1 MILGVLYEFK
11 RHHQHSLVASGIDL
25 GFILD
30 PSVFPWSIPGA
41 IFPEQLGETTMSYL
55 LMQSPLQNFSNLI
68 LTYFIEIW
76 DFLLFIGQISGVI
89 IVLIGAILWF
99 TETNQSRGKGL
110 VFGGVVLS
118 IVIEYFVLFPP
129 AFIVA

>member
-1 MILGVLYEFK
+1 MGGLYEFK
-11 RHHQHSLVASGIDL
+11 RRHVHSLLASGIYL
-25 GFILD
+25 GFILG
-30 PSVFPWSIPGA
+30 PSDFSWSVPGA
-41 IFPEQLGETTMSYL
+41 IFTIQLGEIMMSYL
-55 LMQSPLQNFSNLI
+55 LMQIPLQNFSNLI

-99 TETNQSRGKGL
+99 TETNQGRGKGL
-110 VFGGVVLS
+110 VFGGVMLS

-129 AFIVA
+129 AFVLA